1 LAIQRVASGV
11 ADCDITFSEGIEK
24 RIRTTNLATMPYLY
38 FTADSSFSDTMD
50 LSFVINLE
58 QRSHAEKSEAAKG
71 LDGVAFL
78 FMKISIL

>member
-1 LAIQRVASGV
+1 
-11 ADCDITFSEGIEK
+11 
-24 RIRTTNLATMPYLY
+24 MPYLY
-38 FTADSSFSDTMD
+38 FTADNSLSDAMD

>member
-1 LAIQRVASGV
+1 
-11 ADCDITFSEGIEK
+11 
-24 RIRTTNLATMPYLY
+24 
-38 FTADSSFSDTMD
+38 MD